1 MAPAQP
7 APPFDAQR
15 FGRTPV
21 PVIIGLAVASLLAL
35 AVLISVVWGAAV
47 PALLGL
53 VLAILPVPLVL
64 AGVLYLDRLEP
75 EPPGLLGIVFGAGAA
90 AAALSGAVG
99 SALGHRLIALP
110 ELGPEAGRLI
120 GTTAGA
126 AIAGAVVAETLKG
139 GVLIALLRYRGP
151 ELDGAHDGVV
161 YASMTGLGFALIAN
175 LYAYLRAEHTGLGAL
190 ASAFARRGVLA
201 PLWDP
206 LFSSMIGIAVAYA
219 AVHAGRRGW
228 AAMAGGWA
236 AAVALHALWASSVT
250 GGAGRLA
257 VVYLILLV
265 VLAGVLGVV
274 VADRRRIVR
283 LITRYL
289 PGYEDTG
296 LVTELDVAML
306 ASLRRRRLARQWARL
321 HRRGGGYLAM
331 AEFQLAATE
340 LALAC
345 NRQGRHLIDTPAFAT
360 RRDDSLAVMRAAIGH
375 LADPSPALQPP
386 WALTGPSVFTSPPA
400 PADDGSSPAH
410 RGGLEGGGP
419 GERGGSGG

>member
-7 APPFDAQR
+7 APAFDAQR

-21 PVIIGLAVASLLAL
+21 PVIVGLAAGSLFAL
-35 AVLISVVWGAAV
+35 AVLIGVVWGAAV

-53 VLAILPVPLVL
+53 VLAMLPVPLVL

-90 AAALSGAVG
+90 AAALSGAAG
-99 SALGHRLIALP
+99 SLLGHRLISLP

-120 GTTAGA
+120 GTTLGA

-139 GVLIALLRYRGP
+139 AVLVALLRYRSP
-151 ELDGAHDGVV
+151 ELDGASDGVV
-161 YASMTGLGFALIAN
+161 YATMTGLGFALIAN
-175 LYAYLRAEHTGLGAL
+175 LYAYVHAEHTGLGAL
-190 ASAFARRGVLA
+190 ASAFARRGILA

-206 LFSSMIGIAVAYA
+206 LFSSMIGVAVAYA

-228 AAMAGGWA
+228 WAIAGGWA

-250 GGAGRLA
+250 GSTGRLA
-257 VVYLILLV
+257 IVYLILLA
-265 VLAGVLGVV
+265 VLAGVLAVV

-289 PGYEDTG
+289 PGYEGTG
-296 LVTELDVAML
+296 VVTPIDVAML
-306 ASLRRRRLARQWARL
+306 ASLRSRRLARQWARL
-321 HRRGGGYLAM
+321 HRRGGGLAAM

-345 NRQGRHLIDTPAFAT
+345 NRQNREQMSPAAFAA
-360 RRDDSLAVMRAAIGH
+360 RRDDSLAIMRAAIGH
-375 LADPSPALQPP
+375 LTGPEPGLQPP
-386 WALTGPSVFTSPPA
+386 WALSGPSVFTTPPTSAA
-400 PADDGSSPAH
+400 PPGSRPVDS
-410 RGGLEGGGP
+410 
-419 GERGGSGG
+419 ST